1 MEHVIQRLFISAG
14 ILLLGSMPAAA
25 GWFGADFSADIYQG
39 TAQQPVQQGRMYVS
53 DGRVRTEMSGNDNTL
68 IEIIDPHQ
76 GRAWLLD
83 SRSRRYRERTVPQMD
98 AQQAQQANPCSSMP
112 RAHCQR
118 LGSEQVNGRNSD
130 KWQIRLGETTLL
142 QWLDAE
148 HRFPLRVVSNG
159 TLSMEMRF
167 LGQEQLASRRVEKWQ
182 SWSRGPQGEVRVTQ
196 WYDPQLNI
204 AIRQQMANGQV
215 RELRNIRL
223 GPQPPALFTL
233 PDGYAPATDNN

>member
-1 MEHVIQRLFISAG
+1 MREMLQQLFISAG
-14 ILLLGSMPAAA
+14 ILLLGSMQAAA
-25 GWFGADFSADIYQG
+25 GWFGADFAAEIYQG
-39 TAQQPVQQGRMYVS
+39 TAQQPVQQGRMFVS

-68 IEIIDPHQ
+68 IEIIDPQQ

-83 SRSRRYRERTVPQMD
+83 SRNRRYRERPVPQMD
-98 AQQAQQANPCSSMP
+98 AQQAQQANPCSAMP
-112 RAHCQR
+112 GAHCQR

-130 KWQIRLGETTLL
+130 KWQIRVGETSQL

-148 HRFPLRVVSNG
+148 HHFPVRVVSNG
-159 TLSMEMRF
+159 TVSMEMRF
-167 LGQEQLASRRVEKWQ
+167 LGHERLASRRVEKWQ

-204 AIRQQMANGQV
+204 AIRQQMDNGQV

-233 PDGYAPATDNN
+233 PDGYVPAADNN